1 VRDVALS
8 LGVDIGPQ
16 LAALELGLDDIA
28 PTSNKYLPANKVT
41 QLLER
46 CAKLCNAPDFG
57 LRVGEAQDI
66 SVLGPIALAIVHA
79 PSGRSAFEAAR
90 RNLHLLSLAWRL
102 EVRDHAEAE
111 TESFIAL
118 RSLAGRRPQSA
129 ERMLVFIHRV
139 LGWVTAQGYAPR
151 AVWLQHQ
158 PISPLS
164 RYRSAFGVTP
174 LFGMPELGIAVANS
188 QLDAT
193 DPTRNERLFEIANN
207 FLEREFPAPDDDLVG
222 QVRIYCERA
231 LIAGECTQLTVA
243 GMLGLHERTLQ
254 RRLQAHDQTF
264 EQIKDSARKD
274 LALRYLARRDMT
286 LSDVSNVLG
295 YAEPSAFSRSCKRW
309 FGVAPSAVRRQLVD
323 QAAA

>member
-102 EVRDHAEAE
+102 DVRDHAEAE

-193 DPTRNERLFEIANN
+193 DPESYGLPKDPTIPWAVSHWQGPVMWLGS
-207 FLEREFPAPDDDLVG
+207 LV
-222 QVRIYCERA
+222 
-231 LIAGECTQLTVA
+231 LAGGV
-243 GMLGLHERTLQ
+243 LGSFFHY
-254 RRLQAHDQTF
+254 
-264 EQIKDSARKD
+264 
-274 LALRYLARRDMT
+274 LRYGPKPTHDEANLDA
-286 LSDVSNVLG
+286 
-295 YAEPSAFSRSCKRW
+295 
-309 FGVAPSAVRRQLVD
+309 
-323 QAAA
+323 